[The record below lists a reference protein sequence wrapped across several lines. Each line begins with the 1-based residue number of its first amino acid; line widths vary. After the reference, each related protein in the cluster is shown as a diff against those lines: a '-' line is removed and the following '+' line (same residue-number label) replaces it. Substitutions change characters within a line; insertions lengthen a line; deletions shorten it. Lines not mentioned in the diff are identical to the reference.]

1 MKVSLLAVLWILTVA
16 FGYLLGLL
24 DRPDPVALPALTQQ
38 SSKISLNS
46 PVGVMGTKKK
56 KSVIKKKKRVSKPK
70 PKKIYGNV
78 IQDASLNQFYYFGGY
93 ALIFGVFAVAI
104 YFSQ

>member
-1 MKVSLLAVLWILTVA
+1 MYIKYAIVKKA
-16 FGYLLGLL
+16 
-24 DRPDPVALPALTQQ
+24 
-38 SSKISLNS
+38 SKKKTIKNKMASRI
-46 PVGVMGTKKK
+46 TKKK

-70 PKKIYGNV
+70 PKNIYGNV
-78 IQDASLNQFYYFGGY
+78 TQDASLIQFYYIGGY

>member
-1 MKVSLLAVLWILTVA
+1 MYIKYVIAKKASKKKAVKKKT
-16 FGYLLGLL
+16 
-24 DRPDPVALPALTQQ
+24 
-38 SSKISLNS
+38 SSRI
-46 PVGVMGTKKK
+46 TKKK

-78 IQDASLNQFYYFGGY
+78 IQDASLNQFYYIGGY
-93 ALIFGVFAVAI
+93 ALIFGVFTVAI